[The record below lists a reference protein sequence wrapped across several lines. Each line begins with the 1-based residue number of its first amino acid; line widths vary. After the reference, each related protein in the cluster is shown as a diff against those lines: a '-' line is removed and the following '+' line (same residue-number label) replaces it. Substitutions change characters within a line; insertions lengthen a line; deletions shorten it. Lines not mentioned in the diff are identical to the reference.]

1 MKNTREKIIKN
12 LLYNPGSTINDLAES
27 VGINGI
33 SVRHH
38 LNSLEANDLVTSS
51 EERHGVGRPRLVYSL
66 TDKGIEE
73 FPTNYIRLAKTL
85 INVLKE
91 NYSEDDVQMIFQ
103 NVGKSIAADYKKQFE
118 GKSIDSQ
125 LKLLIKIMS
134 NEGYVIDWRKIHG
147 NYEIII
153 RNCPYLRV
161 GTEYPEICALDKA
174 LICQAISHPVEI
186 NTSITSGDGKCTFQ
200 IIPQVKEEKNEHQ

>member
-147 NYEIII
+147 NYEINIL
-153 RNCPYLRV
+153 NCPYLHV
-161 GTEYPEICALDKA
+161 GTECPEICALDKA
-174 LICQAISHPVEI
+174 LISQALSHPVEI
-186 NTSITSGDGKCTFQ
+186 NTCITNGNSQCTFQ
-200 IIPQVKEEKNEHQ
+200 IIPQVKEEKK